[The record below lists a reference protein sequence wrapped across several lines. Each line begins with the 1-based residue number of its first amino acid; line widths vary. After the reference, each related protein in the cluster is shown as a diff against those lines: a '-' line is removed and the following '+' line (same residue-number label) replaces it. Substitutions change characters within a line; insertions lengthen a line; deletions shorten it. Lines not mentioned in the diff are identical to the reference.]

1 MKIDVEDVLC
11 KAEAIS
17 LQMVKCKV
25 YSVLN
30 NCKVFYIFG
39 GQETIFFLR
48 SKINSFSSLKADTKD
63 WLAFCL
69 LLYIID
75 L

>member
-25 YSVLN
+25 YSVLS
-30 NCKVFYIFG
+30 NCKIFLFIYFWWI
-39 GQETIFFLR
+39 EVKKEFFL
-48 SKINSFSSLKADTKD
+48 SEVK
-63 WLAFCL
+63 LAAS
-69 LLYIID
+69 
-75 L
+75 

>member
-30 NCKVFYIFG
+30 NCKSFYVF

-48 SKINSFSSLKADTKD
+48 SKQQF
-63 WLAFCL
+63 
-69 LLYIID
+69 
-75 L
+75 